1 MKTLIR
7 FLAAAGTLLLGACA
21 STAPAPVPMAV
32 APSAAPSDGAIYR
45 AGGDIVLFQDR
56 KARLV
61 GDVLTV
67 QLVERT
73 DAKKSANTTTAKS
86 TDIDIASPTIAGR
99 PVTVGGT
106 PVGAFGFN
114 SAQGFTGSGG
124 STQSN
129 ALSGSL
135 SAVVTQVLPNG
146 NMVIRGE
153 KYLALNQGSERVS
166 VEGIVRPEDIG
177 ADNVVASTRIANAQI
192 RYGGRGVM
200 NDANAQGWLARFF
213 NSPFFPF

>member
-1 MKTLIR
+1 MKTVIR

-21 STAPAPVPMAV
+21 STAPAPAPIAMAPV
-32 APSAAPSDGAIYR
+32 AVPSDGAIYR

-114 SAQGFTGSGG
+114 NVQGFTGSGG

-177 ADNVVASTRIANAQI
+177 ADNVVASTRIANAKI
-192 RYGGRGVM
+192 LYGGRGVM
-200 NDANAQGWLARFF
+200 NDANSQGWLARFF